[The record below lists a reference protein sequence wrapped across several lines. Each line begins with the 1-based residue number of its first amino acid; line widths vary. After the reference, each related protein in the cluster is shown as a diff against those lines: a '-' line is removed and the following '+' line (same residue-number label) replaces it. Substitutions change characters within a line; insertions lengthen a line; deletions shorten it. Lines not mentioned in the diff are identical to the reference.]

1 MGNSIP
7 VLLGS
12 SSPSAALQTRSAC
25 SIRCVSTRGSQI
37 PRSNRRPTEPTCA
50 RLAPGEPP
58 ASVCWRTRCGTPR
71 NFPAALPQEKGVD
84 VKLAIDFVL
93 GAIDGEY
100 DVGVVFST
108 DTDLRPALEM
118 VANRFAAHPKPELA
132 AWSSDVSRRRIPT
145 RANRQL
151 WCHYS
156 ELGRLHDRLGPD
168 QLGRGEI
175 APDSSR
181 SKDATSA
188 GWSAARVVLPLGQR
202 AEQFLTA
209 RVTAHRQ
216 QDSPSWEHAGL
227 GVLWRTRAKLGHCAA
242 R

>member
-1 MGNSIP
+1 MLHQVRVYTGQPDSTKQPKAYGAHMRQIGAWRAAGVR
-7 VLLGS
+7 VLAHPL
-12 SSPSAALQTRSAC
+12 RY
-25 SIRCVSTRGSQI
+25 
-37 PRSNRRPTEPTCA
+37 
-50 RLAPGEPP
+50 P
-58 ASVCWRTRCGTPR
+58 A

-151 WCHYS
+151 WCHYLS
-156 ELGRLHDRLGPD
+156 WDDYTTVSDPTSYVVGR
-168 QLGRGEI
+168 
-175 APDSSR
+175 
-181 SKDATSA
+181 
-188 GWSAARVVLPLGQR
+188 
-202 AEQFLTA
+202 
-209 RVTAHRQ
+209 
-216 QDSPSWEHAGL
+216 
-227 GVLWRTRAKLGHCAA
+227 
-242 R
+242 